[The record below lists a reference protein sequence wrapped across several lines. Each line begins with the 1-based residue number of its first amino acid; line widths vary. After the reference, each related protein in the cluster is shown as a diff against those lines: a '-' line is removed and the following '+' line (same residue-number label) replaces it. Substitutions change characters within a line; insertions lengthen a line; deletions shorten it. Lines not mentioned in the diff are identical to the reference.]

1 MIEVTARD
9 GRTLRAYDV
18 PVDDPVLTVVWHHGT
33 PNVGTPPE
41 PLLPASAVRGIR
53 WVSYDRPGYGGS
65 TPHPGRDVA
74 SAAGDVAAV
83 ADALGLD
90 TFAVLGHSGGG
101 PHALACAALLPERVT
116 RTAVLVCFASP
127 EAPGLEYF
135 QGMNSGNTRDFAA
148 AAVDPLRL
156 AERLRRQAERTL
168 RDPESLLE
176 QLEAEMAW
184 PDRQVVQDMA
194 IRRLLALAYRDALR
208 GGPDGWIDDVLALSH
223 DWGFDLSTIAGP
235 VRMWHGEQDNF
246 APAGHTRWLARQIPH
261 AELLVQSGAAH
272 FGAVEILPSMLD
284 WLATG

>member
-1 MIEVTARD
+1 MTVTVSGKPD
-9 GRTLRAYDV
+9 GV
-18 PVDDPVLTVVWHHGT
+18 PVFLLHGT
-33 PNVGTPPE
+33 PGSRRGPKPRGSV
-41 PLLPASAVRGIR
+41 LYRHGIR
-53 WVSYDRPGYGGS
+53 LITYDRPGYGGS
-65 TPHPGRDVA
+65 TPRPGRT
-74 SAAGDVAAV
+74 V
-83 ADALGLD
+83 ADAAADIARIADDCGID
-90 TFAVLGHSGGG
+90 RFSVVGRSGGG